1 MRSITTEI
9 VDTGSKRDSRGRR
22 VVDGTRRAEL
32 LAEYDRSGL
41 TQKAFAQRE
50 GINVHTFVSWLLQ
63 RRRAA
68 GAVTVPKTV
77 GFAEVPWAG
86 LSAAPAL
93 EVVLPEGMTVRGR
106 TAAEVA
112 QLVQLLRG

>member
-1 MRSITTEI
+1 M
-9 VDTGSKRDSRGRR
+9 
-22 VVDGTRRAEL
+22 DGKRRAEL

-41 TQKAFAQRE
+41 TQKAFAKRE

-63 RRRAA
+63 RRRSGRGAA
-68 GAVTVPKTV
+68 VR
-77 GFAEVPWAG
+77 FEEMPWAG
-86 LSAAPAL
+86 LAATPSL